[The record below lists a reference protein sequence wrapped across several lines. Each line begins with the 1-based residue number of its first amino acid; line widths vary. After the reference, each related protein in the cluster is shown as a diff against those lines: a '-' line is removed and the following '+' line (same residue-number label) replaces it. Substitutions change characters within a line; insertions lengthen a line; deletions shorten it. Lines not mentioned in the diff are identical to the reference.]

1 MDLLKKTIEA
11 IGPLDSRA
19 MDNARE
25 RLNNLL
31 KPPGSLG
38 RLEDIAVQLAG
49 ISGAVGRRVNKKAIV
64 VMCADNGVTEE
75 GISSF
80 PNEVSSLVAGTMVQG
95 LSGVSVL
102 SRHAGAV
109 LYVVDIGL
117 KNDMDDPL
125 IIDRKIRRMTS
136 NMARGPAMTRAEA
149 VQAIETGIEM
159 AALAVREGA
168 DLLGT
173 GEIGIGNTTTS
184 SALLHVLTGAG
195 LDEVVGRGA
204 GLTDEGLRHKKEVIR
219 MAVERNR
226 PDPDDAIDAL
236 AKVGGFDIA
245 GLAGCYLGAA
255 SARVPI
261 VIDGFISGA
270 AAVAAIKIHPGA
282 RDFMFSSHAS
292 AEPGTSAVSG
302 ALGLYPM
309 LALDMRLGEGTG
321 CALAFHIIEAA
332 VKIVSEMGTFKD
344 IGM

>member
-11 IGPLDSRA
+11 ICPLDSRA
-19 MDNARE
+19 MESARE

-49 ISGAVGRRVNKKAIV
+49 ISGAVGKRINKKAIV
-64 VMCADNGVTEE
+64 VMCADNGVTDE

-80 PNEVSSLVAGTMVQG
+80 PNEVSTLVAGTMLQG
-95 LSGVSVL
+95 ISGVSVL

-117 KNDMDDPL
+117 KNDIDDPL

-159 AALAVREGA
+159 AALAVSEGA

-184 SALLHVLTGAG
+184 SAVLHVLTRGPAWKKSWDAARDLQTRGCSTRGKLSEGRWGA
-195 LDEVVGRGA
+195 A
-204 GLTDEGLRHKKEVIR
+204 GLTPATPSMRWQRWGASISPVW
-219 MAVERNR
+219 
-226 PDPDDAIDAL
+226 PD
-236 AKVGGFDIA
+236 V
-245 GLAGCYLGAA
+245 
-255 SARVPI
+255 
-261 VIDGFISGA
+261 
-270 AAVAAIKIHPGA
+270 
-282 RDFMFSSHAS
+282 
-292 AEPGTSAVSG
+292 T
-302 ALGLYPM
+302 
-309 LALDMRLGEGTG
+309 
-321 CALAFHIIEAA
+321 
-332 VKIVSEMGTFKD
+332 
-344 IGM
+344 